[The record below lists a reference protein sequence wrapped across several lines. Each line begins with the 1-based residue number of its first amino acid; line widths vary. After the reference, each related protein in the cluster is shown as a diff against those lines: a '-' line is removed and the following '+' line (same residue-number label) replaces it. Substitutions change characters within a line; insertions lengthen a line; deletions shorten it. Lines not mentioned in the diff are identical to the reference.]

1 MKKKVWV
8 GLSGGVDSS
17 VTAKLLKDRGYEVT
31 GVTMKLWSGALDQ
44 KLSEG
49 CGSEQSIR
57 DAKEVAEKLGIPHMV
72 INAEEAFREQVV
84 SYFTSTYLRAE
95 TPNPCIRCNREI
107 KFGLMLKEALKNGAD
122 YIATGHYAR
131 ILEENGRMVIKRSKT
146 DKKDQT
152 YVLYELRQEQLRRTL
167 MPLGDYTKEEI
178 RAIAEEAG
186 LAVAHKK
193 DSQEIC
199 FIPDNDYAAFVK
211 RQTGHVE
218 KTGNFVNEAGEVL
231 GKHRGLLHYTV
242 GQRKGLGIAF
252 GRPMYVLKLDREK
265 NEVVLGESGSE
276 FFSSLVAADLNW
288 IAVKSLQEP
297 LRLTAKVR
305 YGAKDAPCTVRPFEE
320 GGREKAEVIFDTPQR
335 AVTPGQGVV
344 FYSEDI
350 LFGGGTI
357 LYGQKES

>member
-17 VTAKLLKDRGYEVT
+17 VAAKLLLDQGYEVT
-31 GVTMKLWSGALDQ
+31 GVTLKLWSGALDQ

-49 CGSEQSIR
+49 CGSEQSIK
-57 DAKEVAEKLGIPHMV
+57 DAAKVAEKLGIRHIV
-72 INAEEAFREQVV
+72 LDGEEAFSKQVV
-84 SYFTSTYLRAE
+84 SYFTDTYLKAE

-107 KFGLMLKEALKNGAD
+107 KFGWMLNEALKNGAD
-122 YIATGHYAR
+122 YIATGHYAQ
-131 ILEENGRMVIKRSKT
+131 IAEENGRTVIKRSKA
-146 DKKDQT
+146 DRKDQT
-152 YVLYELRQEQLRRTL
+152 YVLYELKQEQLRHIL
-167 MPLGDYTKEEI
+167 MPLWDYTKEEI

-218 KTGNFVNEAGEVL
+218 TPGNFVDEAGEIL
-231 GKHRGLLHYTV
+231 GTHRGLLHYTV
-242 GQRKGLGIAF
+242 GQRKGLGVAF
-252 GRPMYVLKLDREK
+252 GKPMYVLKLDPEK

-276 FFSSLVAADLNW
+276 FFSSLVARDLNW
-288 IAVKSLQEP
+288 IAVENLSEP

-320 GGREKAEVIFDTPQR
+320 NGQQRVEVIFDTPQR

-344 FYSEDI
+344 FYLEDTV
-350 LFGGGTI
+350 FGGGTI
-357 LYGQKES
+357 MYGRK